1 MLKTRII
8 TASVLLAAFLAALF
22 YLPQRYWNVLVLF
35 VSVVAVWEWAA
46 IAGLRSVAKWAFFTA
61 TLLLI
66 FILLQ
71 LVQKQISPHPA
82 WPTLKLIFLISG
94 GFWLLVVPLWLA
106 RKCQVDSALLLAL
119 TGWAVLIPLTFSLIY
134 LRFFD
139 PLLLLGVMATI
150 WISDVAAFLVG
161 KKFGKHKLAPSLSP
175 GKTWEGVW
183 GAFAAVGLYGIF
195 LSGFMGATWWLV
207 ALAAMVIAGLGILGD
222 LFESMM
228 KRQRGLKDSSQLLPG
243 HGGLLDRIDALT
255 SSLPLAALAISLA
268 GFY

>member
-1 MLKTRII
+1 MLKTRIM
-8 TASVLLAAFLAALF
+8 TAGVLLAVFLAALF
-22 YLPQRYWNVLVLF
+22 YFPQRYWNMLVIV
-35 VSVVAVWEWAA
+35 VSAIAVWEWAA
-46 IAGLRSVAKWAFFTA
+46 ISGLRGVAKWGFFAA

-66 FILLQ
+66 FILWQ
-71 LVQKQISPHPA
+71 LVQKQISPHPT
-82 WPTLKLIFLISG
+82 WSTLKLIFLVSG
-94 GFWLLVVPLWLA
+94 GFWLLIVPLWLA
-106 RKCQVDSALLLAL
+106 RKWQVDSALLLAL
-119 TGWAVLIPLTFSLIY
+119 TGWAVLLPLTFSLIY

-150 WISDVAAFLVG
+150 WISDVAAFFVG
-161 KKFGKHKLAPSLSP
+161 KKFGRRKLAPSLSP
-175 GKTWEGVW
+175 GKTWEGVG
-183 GAFAAVGLYGIF
+183 GALAAVSLYGIF
-195 LSGFMGATWWLV
+195 LSGFVGATWWV
-207 ALAAMVIAGLGILGD
+207 AAVAAMMIAGLGILGD

>member
-8 TASVLLAAFLAALF
+8 TAGALLAAFLAALF
-22 YLPQRYWNVLVLF
+22 YFPQEYWNVLVVV
-35 VSVVAVWEWAA
+35 VSVIAVWEWAA
-46 IAGLRSVAKWAFFTA
+46 ISGLRGVAKWGFFTA
-61 TLLLI
+61 TLVLI
-66 FILLQ
+66 LVLLQ

-82 WPTLKLIFLISG
+82 WSTLKLIFLISG
-94 GFWLLVVPLWLA
+94 GFWLLVVPLWLT
-106 RKCQVDSALLLAL
+106 RKWQVDSPLLLAL

-139 PLLLLGVMATI
+139 PRLLLGVMATI
-150 WISDVAAFLVG
+150 WISDVAAFFFG

-183 GAFAAVGLYGIF
+183 GALAAVSVYGIF
-195 LSGFMGATWWLV
+195 LSGFMGATWWLA
-207 ALAAMVIAGLGILGD
+207 ALAAMLIAGLGILGD

-228 KRQRGLKDSSQLLPG
+228 KRQRGLKDSSHLLPG
-243 HGGLLDRIDALT
+243 HGGLLDRVDALT